1 MKNIEKKN
9 DSLDRLIEEILSAE
23 PEQMLAADFTDRV
36 MYKIEKPSLIRELAV
51 ETFMKIGIVAG
62 ILLVLFVSFLITGM
76 TNLYT
81 IEYFLLSYSQYIIPL
96 ALIILFTWIFND
108 VLLPYLFSRSGRLIQ
123 PESDHGGNNK

>member
-123 PESDHGGNNK
+123 PESDHR